1 MVVLKKPLSLYQI
14 KQLNIKI
21 MNTEQRISEL
31 EKELADVK
39 RKASNEIYML
49 KEKVKY
55 ESKMKDAY
63 IKSYREVSFK

>member
-1 MVVLKKPLSLYQI
+1 
-14 KQLNIKI
+14 

-39 RKASNEIYML
+39 RAASNEIYLL
-49 KEKVKY
+49 KEQVKY

-63 IKSYREVSFK
+63 IKSYREASFKLN